1 MRPNEHKAK
10 ESRKYQARKKQQ
22 GDNSAF
28 EVARQRAEKSR
39 DKGMGIAS
47 IRRRNGEEKEE
58 TEQEKE
64 EKRANQ
70 AKFSRRKMTSNYDCY
85 KEETEQ
91 DRLERDAELGIDCE
105 TTDLVSMLENTDEGS
120 STFFKF
126 KDEQLFGGEQ
136 KQMQRNMLQ
145 VDFQSFVPILEEL
158 DAQQLLGLSDSQLV
172 EDALNY
178 QPVVLDKPMVPAFAK
193 NAKGYIVHN
202 KSQQQPTRNTLSEID
217 GIYLRNDG
225 SNHKA
230 IPTTNNKPAN
240 STLNTITEKNP
251 KENQVVDDLDE
262 LLAIKDT
269 PVKKIA
275 LPKPGSIKKK
285 PAVNEDNKDDEA
297 WLDDLLDE

>member
-1 MRPNEHKAK
+1 MRPDEYKAK

-22 GDNSAF
+22 GDSTAS

-70 AKFSRRKMTSNYDCY
+70 AKFSRRKMVSNYDRY
-85 KEETEQ
+85 EEETEQ
-91 DRLERDAELGIDCE
+91 GINRLERDAELGIDRE

-136 KQMQRNMLQ
+136 KQAN
-145 VDFQSFVPILEEL
+145 
-158 DAQQLLGLSDSQLV
+158 AQQLLGLSDSQLV

-193 NAKGYIVHN
+193 NAKGFIVHN
-202 KSQQQPTRNTLSEID
+202 KSQQQPTRNTLSEVD

-240 STLNTITEKNP
+240 STLNTTIEKNP
-251 KENQVVDDLDE
+251 KGDQVVDDLDE

-285 PAVNEDNKDDEA
+285 PTVNEDNKDDEA